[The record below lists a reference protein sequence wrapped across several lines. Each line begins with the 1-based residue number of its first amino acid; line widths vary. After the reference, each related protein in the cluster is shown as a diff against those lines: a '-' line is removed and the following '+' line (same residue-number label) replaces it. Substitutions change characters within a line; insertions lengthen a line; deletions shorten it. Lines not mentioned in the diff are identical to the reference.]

1 MSLLHCI
8 HQMHIPFANLPYKL
22 MTTLYESLVRKAEA
36 YFISVFKQHV
46 FKCKASLS
54 DNVVPSHKCYFDN
67 QVSL

>member
-22 MTTLYESLVRKAEA
+22 MTTLYESLVRKTEA
-36 YFISVFKQHV
+36 YFISVFKQQHV

-54 DNVVPSHKCYFDN
+54 KRQCSTITQMLF
-67 QVSL
+67 